1 MLIDNISMDKDEVRI
16 FKNYLTSDL
25 KYYKSGIDILNKLEN
40 AKDNVEFSKIIEDN
54 NLPSDWTP
62 EDVTIRKTNTIKLVG
77 VLENVITSINYK
89 IAIENM

>member
-1 MLIDNISMDKDEVRI
+1 MLIDNISMDEDEIRI

-62 EDVTIRKTNTIKLVG
+62 EDVAIRKTNTIKLVG
-77 VLENVITSINYK
+77 VLENVITSIKYK
-89 IAIENM
+89 ISMETV